1 MSSSTSSTHNILF
14 TLPRTGSNL
23 VMRILNLPN
32 QSSISRHHE
41 DGYFFLPTQRYRYTH
56 STVGRPVQEWT
67 DDERSGMDAAHADSF
82 TAWKSWVN
90 EVEPLGKGTY
100 IKEHINWTIRPLA
113 ESNFLYKSNH
123 IIKDAN
129 LNLTSI
135 SDSFLGTVH
144 ATFLIR
150 HPALVVPS
158 LVRVAVQ
165 NEGMS
170 EVLTETAEKTMQWES
185 TYAWHVSLYRFLVNI
200 SSHPSHD
207 PEITFPI
214 ILDASDLANKAL
226 VRRYAAAVGLDADA
240 VRFEW
245 DAVTSFEDMN
255 MMKVAMKETLLTSE
269 GLVMEKLAR
278 VEEMDIDVLKGEW
291 REEFGEDLGSRVRKL
306 VEGAMEDY
314 EWLWERRLK
323 M

>member
-1 MSSSTSSTHNILF
+1 MSSSTSSTHNILY

-41 DGYFFLPTQRYRYTH
+41 DGYFFLPTQRYRYMH

-82 TAWKSWVN
+82 TAWKNWVN

-100 IKEHINWTIRPLA
+100 VKEHINWTIRPLA
-113 ESNFLYKSNH
+113 ETNFLYKLDPVT
-123 IIKDAN
+123 KDADPN
-129 LNLTSI
+129 VTSI
-135 SDSFLGTVH
+135 PDVFLKTVH

-158 LVRVAVQ
+158 LIRVAVQ

-170 EVLTETAEKTMQWES
+170 EVLTETAEKIMQWES
-185 TYAWHVSLYRFLVNI
+185 TYTWHVSLYRFLVNM
-200 SSHPSHD
+200 SSHPSQD

-214 ILDASDLANKAL
+214 IFDASDLANKAL
-226 VRRYAAAVGLDADA
+226 VYRYTAAVGLDTDA

-245 DAVTSFEDMN
+245 DAATSFEGMG
-255 MMKVAMKETLLTSE
+255 MPEIAMKETLLKSE
-269 GLVMEKLAR
+269 GLVLEKLAK
-278 VEEMDIDVLKGEW
+278 VEEVDIDGLKGEW
-291 REEFGEDLGSRVRKL
+291 REEFGEELGDRVGRL
-306 VEGAMEDY
+306 VQGAMKDY

-323 M
+323 I